1 MVNIMIRYINYDLRF
16 NSTSANSSFVITVS
30 EEDSKYPTAELLHIF
45 VKKKTLVIGDLIWTL
60 WVDYFI

>member
-30 EEDSKYPTAELLHIF
+30 EEDSKNPTAELLHIF
-45 VKKKTLVIGDLIWTL
+45 EKKNPLVIGDFIWTL